1 MNSTPRLSDNAA
13 LRPFIIGLIGHRNLS
28 PDEAPNL
35 QETLDNFLDAIL
47 KHLPNT
53 PVLVLTSLAKGAD
66 RLIESSKFRSR
77 VKVCAVLPL
86 EADEYLKDFETQSEK
101 DEFKRVLANCEM
113 NLTIDSTSPRRR
125 ISKKT
130 RNIAY
135 RDCAEWISDRC
146 NALYVVWD
154 GRPSRGVGGTSD
166 TVKYRLN
173 STKANANFDRGG
185 LYLFHSLASNA
196 GKTPFEECL
205 CGGHNGIT
213 DKDLRDLYDFDRLNF
228 YLTNVPATN
237 SSSTLDYH
245 FNIFDQEAIA
255 LQKNFIKRTRL
266 LLVLGI
272 LTVNLASLHLDT
284 GRLLTFVLS
293 ILSLALTGFFWNR
306 LTRSQ
311 IKTAYETF
319 RLMAEV
325 IRVQKWWN
333 SCGVSA
339 NVLNEITE
347 LRETSGPARVFLSN
361 TFFMNEIVKPA
372 KGGLLVDQSKPETFI
387 EDQYNY
393 LVSGSSN
400 GAIKRNERK
409 ARRIK
414 ILIAT
419 FVVAA
424 LISFVLGTSLPLLPG
439 STSEFDLARFAS
451 HIFTAT
457 LSMAAATA
465 AFSQVMGYGEL
476 ASRYRVKEVRL
487 KSALEIVRKA
497 ENSKEILVVAKQV
510 GIDSLSEAFRWF
522 QMKSDRQVRPF
533 Q

>member
-1 MNSTPRLSDNAA
+1 MNPSPRLSDNAA

-28 PDEAPNL
+28 PDEAPSL
-35 QETLDNFLDAIL
+35 QKSLDNFLEEIL
-47 KHLPNT
+47 KQLPNT

-66 RLIESSKFRSR
+66 RLIESSKFRRR

-86 EADEYLKDFETQSEK
+86 EVDEYLKDFETKGEK
-101 DEFKRVLANCEM
+101 DEFRRVLANCEM
-113 NLTIDSTSPRRR
+113 NLTMDSTSSKRR
-125 ISKKT
+125 ISKKA

-135 RDCAEWISDRC
+135 KECAEWISDRC

-166 TVKYRLN
+166 TVKYRFN
-173 STKANANFDRGG
+173 STKANANFDGGG
-185 LYLFHSLASNA
+185 LYLLHSLASNA
-196 GKTPFEECL
+196 GQNPVEQCL

-213 DKDLRDLYDFDRLNF
+213 DKDLRDLIDFDRLNF
-228 YLTNVPATN
+228 YLTDVP
-237 SSSTLDYH
+237 SSNLARNLDYH

-255 LQKNFIKRTRL
+255 LQKSFIKRTRL

-272 LTVNLASLHLDT
+272 LTVNLASLHLDVSHP
-284 GRLLTFVLS
+284 LTFVLS
-293 ILSLALTGFFWNR
+293 IFSLALTGYFWNR
-306 LTRSQ
+306 LTKSQ
-311 IKTAYETF
+311 VKTAYETF

-339 NVLNEITE
+339 SVLNEITE

-361 TFFMNEIVKPA
+361 TFFMNEIA
-372 KGGLLVDQSKPETFI
+372 QQTKGELFVDPSRPETFI

-409 ARRIK
+409 AGRIK
-414 ILIAT
+414 IVIAT
-419 FVVAA
+419 FVLAA
-424 LISFVLGTSLPLLPG
+424 LISFVLGTSLPLLPD
-439 STSEFDLARFAS
+439 SNSEFDLARFAS
-451 HIFTAT
+451 YIFTAT

-487 KSALEIVRKA
+487 KAALEIVRKA
-497 ENSKEILVVAKQV
+497 ESSKEVLVVAKQV